1 MSSKGGLGI
10 ELDLDKVPVR
20 ETGMTAY
27 EIMLSESQER
37 MLMVLRPEKHAE
49 AEAIFRKWGLDLDR
63 KSTRLNS
70 SHRSLSR
77 MPSSA

>member
-1 MSSKGGLGI
+1 MMAENKTTGTHVQAQETPQAEKKLQVHNLRISFRTAAGKVQAVRGI
-10 ELDLDKVPVR
+10 
-20 ETGMTAY
+20 
-27 EIMLSESQER
+27 S
-37 MLMVLRPEKHAE
+37 
-49 AEAIFRKWGLDLDR
+49 FDLDR